1 MARRK
6 RRKKNTSWKKA
17 EQRVATLL
25 GGPDCKRTICSG
37 SAANK
42 FRKAETRNDTNHPT
56 LHIEVRQR
64 QKHGVW
70 SWYREVKAE
79 AEAEARYNKKPMKT
93 PVVALDEI
101 RATGSIICIHSDDL
115 EEFCKN
121 FLATRQ
127 SSRRKSA

>member
-1 MARRK
+1 MEEGRATRRHPPRRSRLQTISSSAR
-6 RRKKNTSWKKA
+6 
-17 EQRVATLL
+17 
-25 GGPDCKRTICSG
+25 G
-37 SAANK
+37 S
-42 FRKAETRNDTNHPT
+42 
-56 LHIEVRQR
+56 EVRQR

-101 RATGSIICIHSDDL
+101 RAKGSIICIHSDDL